1 MVIIRGDWSKNMKK
15 IFAIFFVFILGL
27 SACNLPVSPEESP
40 TPTVDLIATQ
50 VSILMTQ
57 QPTPTLPPTDTAP
70 PAQTPTSMPSPTLP
84 APSPTPVPGDP
95 ALALGAPFWQDNLDT
110 AKNFYL
116 YENDNTKIEEEEG
129 SIALVGRNANGWHG
143 WTLTYAAPAV
153 NLYVEEVFRT
163 RDCARNDLY
172 GIVFRA
178 SKENSAYFFGVTCD
192 GRYNLYARD
201 FNNNV
206 NAELVSLTAD
216 PAILSGSNQTNRL
229 GVMAKGNTLRL
240 YANGV
245 LLKEIDDA
253 TYGAPYFGAFVAAN
267 QTANFRVDLDQIS
280 MWKLE

>member
-1 MVIIRGDWSKNMKK
+1 MKK
-15 IFAIFFVFILGL
+15 ISVLLIVFNLAL
-27 SACNLPVSPEESP
+27 SGCNLPVSPAETPVP
-40 TPTVDLIATQ
+40 TADLIATQ
-50 VSILMTQ
+50 VSILMTS
-57 QPTPTLPPTDTAP
+57 QPTSTVTPTDIVP
-70 PAQTPTSMPSPTLP
+70 QVETPTQVPSATLP

-95 ALALGAPFWQDNLDT
+95 ALALGTPSWQDNLDT

-116 YENDNTKIEEEEG
+116 YENDNTRIEAEDDG
-129 SIALVGRNANGWHG
+129 SIALTGRNANGWHG
-143 WTLTYAAPAV
+143 WTLTYASPAV
-153 NLYVEEVFRT
+153 DLYVEEVFRT
-163 RDCARNDLY
+163 RDCAGNDLY

-192 GRYNLYARD
+192 GRFNLYARD

-216 PAILSGSNQTNRL
+216 AAIRSGSNQTNRL
-229 GVMAKGNTLRL
+229 GVMAKGNVIRL

-245 LLKEIDDA
+245 LLKELEDS
-253 TYGAPYFGAFVAAN
+253 TYSAPYFGAFVAAN